1 MALIDKLSAIGEA
14 IREKT
19 GKEELLT
26 LEQMP
31 VEIASIVSGGS
42 SSGGVKLT
50 EYVVTEDTDRSLWFN
65 AMGIKLV
72 KGLNFLVIKSNS
84 IVNNRTG
91 LILHCLILWDGTPIP
106 QSKPDTMSR
115 FGSIMGWHGSS
126 NSWHIIVGASI
137 NSLCSGNTTGL
148 TVSEDGLLS
157 FTTKNTEVITGN
169 YTNSFFGAGNTYYL
183 LQAESEGYC

>member
-14 IREKT
+14 IRDKT

-26 LEQMP
+26 LDQMP
-31 VEIASIVSGGS
+31 LEIASIVSGGGS
-42 SSGGVKLT
+42 SSGVKLT

-72 KGLNFLVIKSNS
+72 KGLNFLVIKQNS
-84 IVNNRTG
+84 VVNNRTG
-91 LILHCLILWDGTPIP
+91 LILHCLILWDGTQIP
-106 QSKPDTMSR
+106 QSKPDTSSSTSHIR
-115 FGSIMGWHGSS
+115 GWHSSS
-126 NSWHIIVGASI
+126 NAWVSVIGLSNNV
-137 NSLCSGNTTGL
+137 LCSGNTTGL

-157 FTTKNTEVITGN
+157 FTTNNTEAIIGN
-169 YTNSFFGAGNTYYL
+169 YVNSFFGAGNTYYL